1 MVDLP
6 DGLIL
11 TKDSP
16 AIITI
21 TNQNGEP
28 QKDVSVIVI
37 ADKDYIEKGLT
48 DRYGKLTVPPVNSG
62 YTDKDGKVNVNGFN
76 VIVNDETKQI
86 ENAFV
91 TLNDDNTISVL
102 LPTENLID
110 YSNRICV
117 TVLDKDGA
125 AVKDM
130 TVKVIDVTE
139 NNRSGVTDENG
150 KMVVPPL
157 SEDKTDKDGKATVN
171 GLNILVTDEKAVIEN
186 AFVTITDGK
195 INIELPAD
203 KVIDISNRIIVTV
216 TDSENKAVKDMS
228 VTVKDN
234 TERTETNLT
243 DADGKA
249 VIPPTTFDIT
259 DVNGYG
265 ELTGFEIVVT
275 DESKVIEN
283 ASLTLNEDNSISV
296 VLPAETLIAHSN
308 RITVIVTNKADKT
321 PAKDISV
328 TVCEAPKTETEE
340 TAKSVSGKTDADGKI
355 VVPPLSEDIT
365 DNEGNSGVTDKEEKP
380 GEDTDGDGKE
390 DKPGETVTTLYKV
403 ALNDTKYFFK
413 ACVAVLIVSNTFN
426 LIMAVFDVGQHIVS
440 NSAGVI
446 AGNTNINISSA
457 LTNLRPTLEAMGT
470 GELFLL
476 MLETALVSLCMKIL
490 SVCITVVI
498 FGRMIEIYL
507 YSSVGAIPFAT
518 MANREWG
525 QVGSNYLR
533 GLVAL
538 AFQGF
543 FIMVCVGIYAAL
555 VNSFTAT
562 SDIHSTIFSIAAYTV
577 VLCFTLFKTGSI
589 SKSIFNAH

>member
-1 MVDLP
+1 MKGILDSINEWIREI
-6 DGLIL
+6 LIG
-11 TKDSP
+11 
-16 AIITI
+16 AI
-21 TNQNGEP
+21 NGNLSTMFGDVNEKVGSIAGEVGQTP
-28 QKDVSVIVI
+28 QAWNASIFSMI
-37 ADKDYIEKGLT
+37 RTLSE
-48 DRYGKLTVPPVNSG
+48 
-62 YTDKDGKVNVNGFN
+62 N
-76 VIVNDETKQI
+76 VIVPVAGLVITY
-86 ENAFV
+86 
-91 TLNDDNTISVL
+91 VL
-102 LPTENLID
+102 CYELITM
-110 YSNRICV
+110 I
-117 TVLDKDGA
+117 
-125 AVKDM
+125 
-130 TVKVIDVTE
+130 
-139 NNRSGVTDENG
+139 
-150 KMVVPPL
+150 
-157 SEDKTDKDGKATVN
+157 TDKNNMHDV
-171 GLNILVTDEKAVIEN
+171 D
-186 AFVTITDGK
+186 
-195 INIELPAD
+195 
-203 KVIDISNRIIVTV
+203 
-216 TDSENKAVKDMS
+216 
-228 VTVKDN
+228 
-234 TERTETNLT
+234 
-243 DADGKA
+243 
-249 VIPPTTFDIT
+249 TFM
-259 DVNGYG
+259 
-265 ELTGFEIVVT
+265 FF
-275 DESKVIEN
+275 
-283 ASLTLNEDNSISV
+283 
-296 VLPAETLIAHSN
+296 
-308 RITVIVTNKADKT
+308 
-321 PAKDISV
+321 
-328 TVCEAPKTETEE
+328 
-340 TAKSVSGKTDADGKI
+340 
-355 VVPPLSEDIT
+355 
-365 DNEGNSGVTDKEEKP
+365 
-380 GEDTDGDGKE
+380 
-390 DKPGETVTTLYKV
+390 
-403 ALNDTKYFFK
+403 KYFFK

>member
-1 MVDLP
+1 MDSIF
-6 DGLIL
+6 DKITQAINDFLISL
-11 TKDSP
+11 IEGSLSTMFNDVNQKVGTIATEVGKTPQQWNSSVFS
-16 AIITI
+16 IIE
-21 TNQNGEP
+21 NLSN
-28 QKDVSVIVI
+28 SVIVPI
-37 ADKDYIEKGLT
+37 AGIIITFVLCYELISMIIDK
-48 DRYGKLTVPPVNSG
+48 N
-62 YTDKDGKVNVNGFN
+62 N
-76 VIVNDETKQI
+76 
-86 ENAFV
+86 
-91 TLNDDNTISVL
+91 
-102 LPTENLID
+102 
-110 YSNRICV
+110 
-117 TVLDKDGA
+117 
-125 AVKDM
+125 M
-130 TVKVIDVTE
+130 HDV
-139 NNRSGVTDENG
+139 D
-150 KMVVPPL
+150 
-157 SEDKTDKDGKATVN
+157 
-171 GLNILVTDEKAVIEN
+171 
-186 AFVTITDGK
+186 
-195 INIELPAD
+195 
-203 KVIDISNRIIVTV
+203 
-216 TDSENKAVKDMS
+216 
-228 VTVKDN
+228 
-234 TERTETNLT
+234 
-243 DADGKA
+243 
-249 VIPPTTFDIT
+249 TFM
-259 DVNGYG
+259 
-265 ELTGFEIVVT
+265 FF
-275 DESKVIEN
+275 
-283 ASLTLNEDNSISV
+283 
-296 VLPAETLIAHSN
+296 
-308 RITVIVTNKADKT
+308 
-321 PAKDISV
+321 
-328 TVCEAPKTETEE
+328 
-340 TAKSVSGKTDADGKI
+340 
-355 VVPPLSEDIT
+355 
-365 DNEGNSGVTDKEEKP
+365 
-380 GEDTDGDGKE
+380 
-390 DKPGETVTTLYKV
+390 
-403 ALNDTKYFFK
+403 KYFFK

>member
-1 MVDLP
+1 MDSIF
-6 DGLIL
+6 DKITQAINDFLISL
-11 TKDSP
+11 IEGSLSTMFNDVNQKVGTIATEVGKTPQQCNSSVFS
-16 AIITI
+16 IIE
-21 TNQNGEP
+21 NLSN
-28 QKDVSVIVI
+28 SVIVPI
-37 ADKDYIEKGLT
+37 AGLIITFVLCYELISMIIDK
-48 DRYGKLTVPPVNSG
+48 N
-62 YTDKDGKVNVNGFN
+62 N
-76 VIVNDETKQI
+76 
-86 ENAFV
+86 
-91 TLNDDNTISVL
+91 
-102 LPTENLID
+102 
-110 YSNRICV
+110 
-117 TVLDKDGA
+117 
-125 AVKDM
+125 M
-130 TVKVIDVTE
+130 HDV
-139 NNRSGVTDENG
+139 D
-150 KMVVPPL
+150 
-157 SEDKTDKDGKATVN
+157 
-171 GLNILVTDEKAVIEN
+171 
-186 AFVTITDGK
+186 
-195 INIELPAD
+195 
-203 KVIDISNRIIVTV
+203 
-216 TDSENKAVKDMS
+216 
-228 VTVKDN
+228 
-234 TERTETNLT
+234 
-243 DADGKA
+243 
-249 VIPPTTFDIT
+249 TFM
-259 DVNGYG
+259 
-265 ELTGFEIVVT
+265 FF
-275 DESKVIEN
+275 
-283 ASLTLNEDNSISV
+283 
-296 VLPAETLIAHSN
+296 
-308 RITVIVTNKADKT
+308 
-321 PAKDISV
+321 
-328 TVCEAPKTETEE
+328 
-340 TAKSVSGKTDADGKI
+340 
-355 VVPPLSEDIT
+355 
-365 DNEGNSGVTDKEEKP
+365 
-380 GEDTDGDGKE
+380 
-390 DKPGETVTTLYKV
+390 
-403 ALNDTKYFFK
+403 KYFFK

>member
-1 MVDLP
+1 MFNDVNQKVGTIATEVGKTPQQWNASVFSIIENLSNSVVIP
-6 DGLIL
+6 IAGLIITFVL
-11 TKDSP
+11 CYELISM
-16 AIITI
+16 IIDK
-21 TNQNGEP
+21 NNMH
-28 QKDVSVIVI
+28 DV
-37 ADKDYIEKGLT
+37 
-48 DRYGKLTVPPVNSG
+48 
-62 YTDKDGKVNVNGFN
+62 
-76 VIVNDETKQI
+76 ET
-86 ENAFV
+86 F
-91 TLNDDNTISVL
+91 
-102 LPTENLID
+102 
-110 YSNRICV
+110 
-117 TVLDKDGA
+117 
-125 AVKDM
+125 M
-130 TVKVIDVTE
+130 
-139 NNRSGVTDENG
+139 
-150 KMVVPPL
+150 
-157 SEDKTDKDGKATVN
+157 
-171 GLNILVTDEKAVIEN
+171 
-186 AFVTITDGK
+186 F
-195 INIELPAD
+195 
-203 KVIDISNRIIVTV
+203 
-216 TDSENKAVKDMS
+216 
-228 VTVKDN
+228 
-234 TERTETNLT
+234 
-243 DADGKA
+243 
-249 VIPPTTFDIT
+249 F
-259 DVNGYG
+259 
-265 ELTGFEIVVT
+265 
-275 DESKVIEN
+275 
-283 ASLTLNEDNSISV
+283 
-296 VLPAETLIAHSN
+296 
-308 RITVIVTNKADKT
+308 
-321 PAKDISV
+321 
-328 TVCEAPKTETEE
+328 
-340 TAKSVSGKTDADGKI
+340 
-355 VVPPLSEDIT
+355 
-365 DNEGNSGVTDKEEKP
+365 
-380 GEDTDGDGKE
+380 
-390 DKPGETVTTLYKV
+390 
-403 ALNDTKYFFK
+403 KYFFK